1 MMAMKRIP
9 ILCAFLAA
17 AAAAAAHGQAD
28 EDVRG
33 APERESR
40 LTVYG
45 NDPCPPSVDG
55 EIVVCARRPEEERY
69 RIPPALRQTRPT
81 EVAWGARVADL
92 EETSRIGRPN
102 SCSVVG
108 AYGQGGCTQ
117 ALIRDWYAERRARRT
132 QP

>member
-1 MMAMKRIP
+1 MRRLA
-9 ILCAFLAA
+9 ILCALTLTPVAF
-17 AAAAAAHGQAD
+17 AAHAQDD
-28 EDVRG
+28 EVDAG
-33 APERESR
+33 GGPPTRESR

-69 RIPPALRQTRPT
+69 RIPPGLRQTRPT
-81 EVAWGARVADL
+81 EVAWGSRVAEL

-108 AYGQGGCTQ
+108 VYGQGGCTQ
-117 ALIRDWYAERRARRT
+117 ALIRDWYAERRARRA